1 MGAQWTKQSGSAQI
15 RQRIDALVQ
24 PMPDHEVEPVD
35 FDTTVG
41 MGRVSAKAV
50 IAMVAVLAMAGAV
63 LFGCSMQS
71 ESPVGSSPQNSL
83 GGAPGEAS
91 ALPGQM
97 AATDVP
103 AESSASVSATDAASA
118 NSQTDDPEV
127 PLVVSV
133 QGKVPRPG
141 LLEVP
146 ANTRVGQAIEQ
157 AGGGLAGARL
167 HHINLAEKV
176 VDGMQILVDAQG
188 SAVTYPGGLAAGGSA
203 GGSSG
208 AGAPGAGTGA
218 PTGGGGGAGSGATG
232 DAANA
237 KININTADSTALETL
252 DGVGPATA
260 TAIITW
266 RESNGAFTSIEQLME
281 VRGIGPAKFEAM
293 KDHVTV

>member
-1 MGAQWTKQSGSAQI
+1 M
-15 RQRIDALVQ
+15 
-24 PMPDHEVEPVD
+24 EPVD

-50 IAMVAVLAMAGAV
+50 IAMVVVLAIAGAV
-63 LFGCSMQS
+63 LFGCSMQEDS
-71 ESPVGSSPQNSL
+71 SVGSSPPQSL
-83 GGAPGEAS
+83 GGAPSESA

-103 AESSASVSATDAASA
+103 AAQSSASASTTDAASA

-146 ANTRVGQAIEQ
+146 ANTRVGQAIEE
-157 AGGGLAGARL
+157 AGGGLAGTQL

-188 SAVTYPGGLAAGGSA
+188 SAVTYPGGLAAGGGA

-208 AGAPGAGTGA
+208 AGAPGAGTGSA
-218 PTGGGGGAGSGATG
+218 TDGGGGAGSGATG

>member
-1 MGAQWTKQSGSAQI
+1 
-15 RQRIDALVQ
+15 
-24 PMPDHEVEPVD
+24 MPDHEVEPVD

-83 GGAPGEAS
+83 GGAPSEAS

-141 LLEVP
+141 LLEVS

-157 AGGGLAGARL
+157 AGGGLAGAQL

>member
-35 FDTTVG
+35 FDTAVG
-41 MGRVSAKAV
+41 MGRVSAKAM
-50 IAMVAVLAMAGAV
+50 IAIVVVLAMAGAV
-63 LFGCSMQS
+63 LFGCSMQA
-71 ESPVGSSPQNSL
+71 ETPVGSPPQQSF
-83 GGAPGEAS
+83 GGAPGESS

-103 AESSASVSATDAASA
+103 AAESSVSASATDAASA
-118 NSQTDDPEV
+118 SSQTNNPEV

-141 LLEVP
+141 LLEVS

-157 AGGGLAGARL
+157 AGGGLAGAQM
-167 HHINLAEKV
+167 HQINLAEKV
-176 VDGMQILVDAQG
+176 VDGMQIFVDAQG
-188 SAVTYPGGLAAGGSA
+188 SAVTHPGGLAAGGS
-203 GGSSG
+203 SV
-208 AGAPGAGTGA
+208 AGAPGAPA
-218 PTGGGGGAGSGATG
+218 GGGRGAGSAATG
-232 DAANA
+232 DAANP
-237 KININTADSTALETL
+237 KININTAESTALETL

>member
-103 AESSASVSATDAASA
+103 AESSASVSTTDATSA
-118 NSQTDDPEV
+118 NSQTGDPEV

-157 AGGGLAGARL
+157 AGGGLAGAQL

-208 AGAPGAGTGA
+208 AGAPGSGTGA

>member
-71 ESPVGSSPQNSL
+71 ETPVGSSPQNSF

-97 AATDVP
+97 TATDVP

-157 AGGGLAGARL
+157 AGGGLAGAQLR
-167 HHINLAEKV
+167 HINLAEKV

-218 PTGGGGGAGSGATG
+218 PTGGGGGAGSGSTG